1 MDASMVPWTF
11 SCTLFHFSLLNE
23 IAYTLLASVLVL
35 EGRASSA
42 WRMTRAGTIG
52 ALQLAA
58 GDAPA
63 PARRSVGALKEAN
76 E

>member
-1 MDASMVPWTF
+1 MYLVDLSF
-11 SCTLFHFSLLNE
+11 FHFLMRLH
-23 IAYTLLASVLVL
+23 TPFLASVLVL
-35 EGRASSA
+35 EGWASSA